1 MPRSLF
7 KFLLGILFFLGIS
20 HLTSSCL
27 QFRMS
32 SSEAEIFFKEQTF
45 QPVIKSYKIDDRT
58 INYAQVGR
66 DSLPTVIFLHGSPGG
81 WGAFAG
87 FMRNEQLLQQVYM
100 VSVDRPGYG
109 YSNYGD
115 PIPDLQNQ
123 CQLLKPILEETKHTP
138 NILVG
143 HSLGGP
149 IAARLA
155 MDYPDLVQGIILVAP
170 SIDPALERGE
180 WYRYLA
186 RGPLAKML
194 LPGSFWSTN
203 EEIFSLREEL
213 EKMLPL
219 WSKISV
225 PVIVI
230 QGEEDMLVPKENA
243 YFAQR
248 MVNPNLLRLQLEPDV
263 NHFIPWNQPHL
274 INQAIF
280 DLVKD
285 QPQAISGY

>member
-1 MPRSLF
+1 MKVKPRSLF
-7 KFLLGILFFLGIS
+7 KFLLGILFFLGIFHS
-20 HLTSSCL
+20 TSSCL

-123 CQLLKPILEETKHTP
+123 CQLLKPIL
-138 NILVG
+138 
-143 HSLGGP
+143 
-149 IAARLA
+149 
-155 MDYPDLVQGIILVAP
+155 
-170 SIDPALERGE
+170 
-180 WYRYLA
+180 
-186 RGPLAKML
+186 
-194 LPGSFWSTN
+194 
-203 EEIFSLREEL
+203 
-213 EKMLPL
+213 
-219 WSKISV
+219 
-225 PVIVI
+225 
-230 QGEEDMLVPKENA
+230 
-243 YFAQR
+243 
-248 MVNPNLLRLQLEPDV
+248 
-263 NHFIPWNQPHL
+263 
-274 INQAIF
+274 
-280 DLVKD
+280 
-285 QPQAISGY
+285 